1 MVAWAIILAI
11 AIVITAS
18 AVAYN
23 FGKNDGIEIA
33 FGEMERV
40 MATVALLMEEEQQA
54 QQEKENFENIFK
66 DFK

>member
-33 FGEMERV
+33 FGEMERIMETIAV
-40 MATVALLMEEEQQA
+40 LMEREE
-54 QQEKENFENIFK
+54 QEKENFENIFEE
-66 DFK
+66 FK

>member
-1 MVAWAIILAI
+1 MVWVIILAI

-33 FGEMERV
+33 FGEMERI
-40 MATVALLMEEEQQA
+40 METVVALMEEE
-54 QQEKENFENIFK
+54 QQEKENFENIFEE
-66 DFK
+66 FK